1 MHRRHFL
8 AAATTV
14 ATAAGQTATAAGQT
28 GPGVIDNTRDP
39 QRFGLDL
46 WSVRSQGWNAFQYID
61 HAVQQKLRVIQFA
74 DSNQLGSLDPEHA
87 RNVKAYADQNGV
99 LLEMGMGTICPTA
112 SGWNA
117 KKGPIEPWILRH
129 VEAAKLMGSP
139 ILRCLLGSARE
150 RKGDIPLAKHTEAML
165 HALRNIRSQV
175 TDMGVMMAIENH
187 SGDYQ
192 GRELAPVV
200 EEAGKD
206 WVGVVFDSGNP
217 IWTIEDPMVALEHL
231 APYIVSSHLR
241 DSYVWLTDEGV
252 AARWVVFG
260 EGNVGTPELL
270 RTLLARCPK
279 ASVLL
284 ETITVRHN
292 DLKVKQ
298 PDFWK
303 GYENVPANEYMR
315 FYALAEKGKPQPP
328 LPRLTSEQMAE
339 RQLVDSNQGLVNARR
354 MFTS

>member
-1 MHRRHFL
+1 MNRRQFL
-8 AAATTV
+8 AASAATI
-14 ATAAGQTATAAGQT
+14 TAAQPALAA
-28 GPGVIDNTRDP
+28 VDNSHDP
-39 QRFGLDL
+39 KRFGLDL

-61 HAVQQKLRVIQFA
+61 HAVEQKLRVIQFA
-74 DSNQLGSLDPEHA
+74 DSNQLGGLEPEYA
-87 RNVKAYADQNGV
+87 RKVKAYADQKGI
-99 LLEMGMGTICPTA
+99 LLEMGMGTICPTS
-112 SGWNA
+112 SGWGPA
-117 KKGPIEPWILRH
+117 KGPIEPWILRH
-129 VEAAKLMGSP
+129 VQAAKLLGSP

-150 RKGDIPLAKHTEAML
+150 RKGEMPLAKHTEAML
-165 HALRNIRSQV
+165 RTLRNIRSQV

-206 WVGVVFDSGNP
+206 WVGVIFDSGNP

-241 DSYVWLTDEGV
+241 DSYVWASEEGV

-260 EGNVGTPELL
+260 EGNVGMPQVL
-270 RTLLARCPK
+270 RTLLQRCPN

-292 DLKVKQ
+292 DLKVKRA
-298 PDFWK
+298 DFWK
-303 GYENVPANEYMR
+303 GYETVPANEFMR
-315 FYALAEKGKPQPP
+315 FYALAEKGNPQPP
-328 LPRLTSEQMAE
+328 LETLTREQMAV
-339 RQLVDSNQGLVNARR
+339 RQLQDSNKGLENVRR
-354 MFTS
+354 MFAS

>member
-1 MHRRHFL
+1 MYRRQFL
-8 AAATTV
+8 ATSAIAAMGQS
-14 ATAAGQTATAAGQT
+14 AIAA
-28 GPGVIDNTRDP
+28 VDNARDP
-39 QRFGLDL
+39 KRFGLDL

-61 HAVQQKLRVIQFA
+61 HAVEQKLRVIQFA
-74 DSNQLGSLDPEHA
+74 DSNQLGGLEPEHA
-87 RNVKAYADQNGV
+87 RKVKTYADQKGI

-112 SGWNA
+112 SGWGPA
-117 KKGPIEPWILRH
+117 RGPIEPWILRH
-129 VEAAKLMGSP
+129 VQAAKLMGSP

-150 RKGDIPLAKHTEAML
+150 RKGEIPLAKHTEAML
-165 HALRNIRSQV
+165 QTLRNIRSQV
-175 TDMGVMMAIENH
+175 TDLGVMMAIENH

-192 GRELAPVV
+192 GRELAPIV

-217 IWTIEDPMVALEHL
+217 IWTIEDPMVALNHL

-241 DSYVWLTDEGV
+241 DSYVWVSDEGV

-260 EGNVGTPELL
+260 EGNVGTPEVL

-298 PDFWK
+298 ADFWK
-303 GYENVPANEYMR
+303 GYENVPANEFMR

-328 LPRLTSEQMAE
+328 LPQLTREQMAV
-339 RQLVDSNQGLVNARR
+339 RQLEDSNQGLVNARR
-354 MFTS
+354 MFAS

>member
-1 MHRRHFL
+1 MNRRDFL
-8 AAATTV
+8 AAAA
-14 ATAAGQTATAAGQT
+14 ATAAVPHAQAA
-28 GPGVIDNTRDP
+28 IDASRDP
-39 QRFGLDL
+39 SRFGLDL

-61 HAVQQKLRVIQFA
+61 HAVEQKLKVIQFA
-74 DSNQLGSLDPEHA
+74 DANQLGGLDPGHA
-87 RNVKAYADQNGV
+87 RKVKAYADEKGV

-112 SGWNA
+112 SGWGPD
-117 KKGPIEPWILRH
+117 KGPIEPWILRH

-139 ILRCLLGSARE
+139 ILRCLLGSVRE
-150 RKGDIPLAKHTEAML
+150 RKGAIPLAKHTEAML
-165 HALRNIRSQV
+165 QTLRNIRSQV
-175 TDMGVMMAIENH
+175 TDLGVMMAIENH

-192 GRELAPVV
+192 GRELAPIV
-200 EEAGKD
+200 EEAGRD

-241 DSYVWLTDEGV
+241 DSYVWLSDEGV

-260 EGNVGTPELL
+260 EGNVGMPEVLRALL
-270 RTLLARCPK
+270 QRCPK

-298 PDFWK
+298 TDFWK
-303 GYENVPANEYMR
+303 GYEMVPANEFMR
-315 FYALAEKGKPQPP
+315 FYALAEKGKAQPP
-328 LPRLTSEQMAE
+328 LPQLTPQQMAA
-339 RQLVDSNQGLVNARR
+339 RQLEDSNQGLVNVRR
-354 MFTS
+354 MFAA

>member
-1 MHRRHFL
+1 MDRRTFL
-8 AAATTV
+8 GASSMAAIAAAGG
-14 ATAAGQTATAAGQT
+14 ASTAAAAG
-28 GPGVIDNTRDP
+28 NDP
-39 QRFGLDL
+39 ARFGLDL

-61 HAVQQKLRVIQFA
+61 HAVEQKLRVIQFA
-74 DSNQLGSLDPEHA
+74 DANTLGGLEPEHA
-87 RNVKAYADQNGV
+87 RKVKAYADQKGV

-112 SGWNA
+112 SGWGP

-129 VEAAKLMGSP
+129 VEAAKLLGSP

-150 RKGDIPLAKHTEAML
+150 RKSEIPLAQHTEAML
-165 HALRNIRSQV
+165 KTLRNIRSRV
-175 TDMGVMMAIENH
+175 TDMGVVMAIENH

-192 GRELAPVV
+192 GRELAPVI

-206 WVGVVFDSGNP
+206 WVGVTYDSGNP

-241 DSYVWLTDEGV
+241 DSYVWVSDEGV

-260 EGNVGTPELL
+260 EGNVGMRDVLRVLL
-270 RTLLARCPK
+270 ERCPK

-292 DLKVKQ
+292 DLKVKRA
-298 PDFWK
+298 DFWK
-303 GYENVPANEYMR
+303 GYENVPANEFMR
-315 FYALAEKGKPQPP
+315 FYALAEKGNPQPP
-328 LPRLTSEQMAE
+328 LPQLTREQMAV
-339 RQLVDSNQGLVNARR
+339 RQLEDSNQGIVNVRK
-354 MFTS
+354 MFAAS